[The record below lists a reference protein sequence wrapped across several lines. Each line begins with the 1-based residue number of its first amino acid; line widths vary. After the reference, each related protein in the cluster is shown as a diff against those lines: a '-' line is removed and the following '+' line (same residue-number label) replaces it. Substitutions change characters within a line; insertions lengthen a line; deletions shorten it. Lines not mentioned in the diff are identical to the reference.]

1 MSPIATLDE
10 LGRRIAQAR
19 DNAGLNQSEAARLY
33 GVSPGTWSGME
44 SGKQGDKFLDL
55 IRICQVLKT
64 TPNELL
70 GFERPPSSEEAPDTA
85 FEDDVIHA
93 IEVVLTEFGM
103 ASAKDA
109 FEIGKT
115 VIEMAKKKT
124 APGVDRPS
132 AVRSYTFDWMQGFLD
147 RIKGR

>member
-1 MSPIATLDE
+1 MPPVATLDE
-10 LGRRIAQAR
+10 LGRRVAQAR
-19 DNAGLNQSEAARLY
+19 ASAGLNQSEAARLY
-33 GVSPGTWSGME
+33 GVSAGTWSGIE

-55 IRICQVLKT
+55 VRLCQILKT

-70 GFERPPSSEEAPDTA
+70 GFERRPELADAPDPA

-103 ASAKDA
+103 AKADDA

-132 AVRSYTFDWMQGFLD
+132 AVRSYTFDWMQNFLA
-147 RIKGR
+147 RLKGR